1 MDQKDIKKFFLKV
14 SKLNLTSKEKER
26 MMRLF
31 QVKDSAGKIKALS
44 YSGLKKLLKE
54 KNGNITHLVLGP
66 DWNRIVFVDI
76 DVEV

>member
-1 MDQKDIKKFFLKV
+1 MNQKDIKKFFLRI
-14 SKLNLTSKEKER
+14 SKLNLSSKEKER

-31 QVKDSAGKIKALS
+31 QVKDSSGKNKVLS
-44 YSGLKKLLKE
+44 YSKLKRLLKE

>member
-1 MDQKDIKKFFLKV
+1 MNQKDIRKFFLRV
-14 SKLNLTSKEKER
+14 SKLNLSNKEKER

-31 QVKDSAGKIKALS
+31 QVKDASGKIKALS
-44 YSGLKKLLKE
+44 YSNLKKLLKE

-66 DWNRIVFVDI
+66 EWNRIVFVDI